1 MNAPLLEIDGLNVDV
16 AGRPALHHLS
26 MTAAAGEVTALLGAN
41 GAGKSTLLRAILG
54 ILPARAGRIR
64 IAGRDIVGLSVEAR
78 TRLGIGWSPEGRR
91 MFPGLTVAE
100 SLAAA
105 GPADGRERVRRREAV
120 LALFP
125 VLRPNLKRRCWQLS
139 GGQQQMVAIARALM
153 GGPRLLLLD
162 EPSLGLAPALLDVL
176 FPAFRSIAA
185 DGVAV
190 VLSEQNARRAL
201 AVADRAVVLRLGR
214 VVAEGPAVALAGDP
228 RLPDLL
234 LGGEFAADD
243 S

>member
-1 MNAPLLEIDGLNVDV
+1 
-16 AGRPALHHLS
+16 
-26 MTAAAGEVTALLGAN
+26 
-41 GAGKSTLLRAILG
+41 
-54 ILPARAGRIR
+54 
-64 IAGRDIVGLSVEAR
+64 
-78 TRLGIGWSPEGRR
+78 
-91 MFPGLTVAE
+91 
-100 SLAAA
+100 
-105 GPADGRERVRRREAV
+105 
-120 LALFP
+120 
-125 VLRPNLKRRCWQLS
+125 
-139 GGQQQMVAIARALM
+139 M